1 MPFAKEF
8 KKNSIIYFDG
18 DHKDHNAFL
27 LKSGICTR
35 TKTSSETEELE
46 VTRLNI
52 GEFFGVKSA
61 LGRFRRDETVQIKEK
76 SVVYIFTPGEFEQVI
91 KKNISVIFKILRAFS
106 NELRSIH
113 RAIESTLRGQ
123 TFGVS
128 TSEDDK
134 FKEIGDYYFSK
145 KLYMRSLYVY
155 KRCLKIEPNTP
166 YKEEILKKI
175 EDIKELTSSLNEEN
189 TSTKINQET

>member
-1 MPFAKEF
+1 MPFSKEF

-27 LKSGICTR
+27 LKSGVCTR
-35 TKTSSETEELE
+35 TRTSVETEELE

-61 LGRFRRDETVQIKEK
+61 LGRFMRDETVQIKEN
-76 SVVYIFTPGEFEQVI
+76 SVVYIFSPSEFEQVI

-123 TFGVS
+123 ASGTS
-128 TSEDDK
+128 TSENDK

-155 KRCLKIEPNTP
+155 KRCLEIEPNTP
-166 YKEEILKKI
+166 YKEELLKKI
-175 EDIKELTSSLNEEN
+175 EDVKELAPLQESSS
-189 TSTKINQET
+189 STTNQEI